1 MKKLIVFSVLCL
13 LSGTFFSQ
21 SCSDYRIRLSRTNSL
36 FCNGWEGNSI
46 AVKINNV
53 IVYPD
58 VTLGANQNV
67 FDFYF
72 PVSPD
77 DVVSVLFKRNGSDAD
92 CCKYE
97 IFDGSNNLLETRN
110 GDGTGSSGGPENVLG
125 LLACP
130 SGYKCGTYK
139 VEMFDYYGN
148 GWGGSFMQVFI
159 NGNLEV
165 SGEFENLSYAWADT
179 EDVSFSVESGDSID
193 IVWSPDPN
201 TNTSPYY
208 SFISYSIYD
217 ENDSLL
223 TTVVSP
229 DQNGLA
235 STFGLVPC
243 PNILPLASFSALS
256 TSSCSGVVEFV
267 DASANNPTQWLWDFG
282 DGNTDTLQDPTHN
295 YANSGLYNVT
305 LTVTNSTGSNTLIYN
320 NYISINIGA
329 TYPVSASCFPNT
341 QNGSLGFGISNVK
354 LGNLDRSSGD
364 ASEGYSDFTCD
375 STALF
380 IGYTYPITITH
391 DNPTFHQCAVWIDYN
406 NDGLFDNGSE
416 QIVYSPSSLLTVG
429 DFQVPSFA
437 ALNVPLRMRVWADY
451 DLAAAADPCASPQFG
466 QIEDY
471 TIFILQNT
479 SPPSADFSN
488 NISYT
493 CDGIVQFSDLSTN
506 APIAWQWDFGD
517 GNTSVAQN
525 PNHTYTNDGVY
536 NVQMTASNASG
547 DGIVTKMSLV
557 EVNTADNLIPADC
570 YPSTLA
576 YCCGYGIEN
585 VNINSI
591 NNASINSSEGYVD
604 FSCENK
610 TNLNIGDS
618 YAISVSTGL
627 DNPQDTKVW
636 LDIDNNGFFDSDE
649 LLLEEYNTYS
659 FIANITIPSTSLLNT
674 PIRMRISS
682 DEVGNNFGPCD
693 DLIRGQA
700 EDYAIIVNDANG
712 LNQNDL
718 FDFKMYPNPSNGTVN
733 FELENNDVYKLNIY
747 SLMGKKIV
755 GYDKLKS
762 SVSIDLN
769 DLITGSYLVELI
781 DSSGFRSVKTL
792 VVQ

>member
-1 MKKLIVFSVLCL
+1 MKKFIVFSVLCL

-21 SCSDYRIRLSRTNSL
+21 SCSDYRIRLSRTNSF
-36 FCNGWEGNSI
+36 FCEGWEGNSI

-58 VTLGANQNV
+58 VTLSSNQNV

-110 GDGTGSSGGPENVLG
+110 GDGTGSNGGPENVLG

-208 SFISYSIYD
+208 SFISYRIYD

-256 TSSCSGVVEFV
+256 TSSCTGVVEFV

-282 DGNTDTLQDPTHN
+282 DGNTDTLQNPTHT
-295 YANSGLYNVT
+295 YANSGFYNVT
-305 LTVTNSTGSNTLIYN
+305 LTVTNSTGSNTLIFN

-329 TYPVSASCFPNT
+329 TYPVSASCVPNT
-341 QNGSLGFGISNVK
+341 QNGSLGFGITNVK

-416 QIVYSPSSLLTVG
+416 QIVYSPSSLLTLG

-451 DLAAAADPCASPQFG
+451 DLAAAADPCAPPQFG

-536 NVQMTASNASG
+536 NVQMTASNAFG
-547 DGIVTKMSLV
+547 DGIVTKVSLV

-570 YPSTLA
+570 YPNTLA

-618 YAISVSTGL
+618 YAISVSSGL

-700 EDYAIIVNDANG
+700 EDYAIIVKDANG
-712 LNQNDL
+712 LKVKDS
-718 FDFKMYPNPSNGTVN
+718 FDFKMYPNPSNGVVT
-733 FELENNDVYKLNIY
+733 FDLGNNDVYKINIY

-755 GYDKLKS
+755 GYDKLTS

-769 DLITGSYLVELI
+769 DLIPGSYLVELI

-792 VVQ
+792 VIQ